1 MAFLFQGRLEDFEMS
16 KKPTYEELN
25 QTVNELKGEATDRKR
40 AALDTQEAL
49 EYAENIVETVRE
61 PLVVLDADLTVM
73 SVNRSFCQ
81 TFEVTPEEI
90 EGQLIYELGDF
101 QWDIP
106 ALRELLE
113 DILPRKTSFDNFE
126 VEHDFKKIGR
136 RIMLLNARRI
146 YRPTNQI
153 ELILL
158 AIEDVTERKRLEAQ
172 LRQAQRMEAVGSL
185 AGGIAHD
192 FNNLLMAI
200 QGNTSLM
207 LLDTDTIHPH
217 HKKLKNIQSCI
228 QSGAEL
234 TRQLLGFAGG
244 GKYEPKPTNL
254 NEIVK
259 RATRMLGLT
268 KKQVKIHTKYQK
280 DIWTIEADQ
289 GQIVQVLLNIYMNA
303 YQAMPGGGN
312 LYLQTENVTLD
323 EDYVEPSNAKPG
335 KYVKISITDT
345 GLGMEEATH
354 ERIFD
359 PFFTTKDTGKGAG
372 FGLPSAYGI
381 IKNHG
386 GIINVFSEK
395 GEGTTFDIYL
405 PALENKVTKQQE
417 LPGKALKGK
426 ENVLLVDDE
435 DMIIDVG
442 QEMLKALGHGVFTAR
457 SGREAIGVYEANK
470 DKIDIVILDMIMP
483 EMGGGEVFDRMKE
496 INPNIKVLLSTG
508 YSIDG
513 QAKEILARGCLGFMQ
528 KPFNL
533 KDLSQK
539 LREILDLDRSLI

>member
-457 SGREAIGVYEANK
+457 SGREAIEVYEANK

-528 KPFNL
+528 KPFSL
-533 KDLSQK
+533 RDLSQK

>member
-280 DIWTIEADQ
+280 DIWTVEADQ

-359 PFFTTKDTGKGAG
+359 PFFTTKDMGKGAG

-442 QEMLKALGHGVFTAR
+442 QEMLKTLGHGVFTAR